1 LGYIP
6 KHLAICLIMSKQNLD
21 MAPRLAIVIPVF
33 GHSVFVSEALQSAL
47 DQKTEFSIHI
57 VIVNDGCPNIETD
70 LVLSAISGQ
79 HPDRIT
85 YLRKANGGLSSARNF
100 AIKHIL
106 TYIPSIEA
114 MFMLDADNRLRPQ
127 SMARAMATLDK
138 TEKADWVYPSI
149 DMFGVKAR
157 CDYSGPYSRLIH
169 SEMNIC
175 EAGSLIRRVVFESGV
190 LFDETYTLGF
200 EDWHFFLQAGDAGFQ
215 GVNLEEFGFLYRKRP
230 ESMLANADR
239 NNGLLLGQIHQS
251 HPDLF
256 HPVAQAQ
263 LEQIEAPR
271 FAIYLSDEDIV
282 LLTTDPDMGTEV
294 TLPDYERLYWS
305 SQTTPMKYRVP
316 PFLVVTSRTFLNELC
331 LAGLLHWT
339 MWQMERAVMAN
350 GLAFAT
356 HKAPAILDEIGYQ
369 PISSVQNQDQDA
381 AVFWITSI
389 DRLKALTKS
398 DDPIEDLPSILQD
411 DAQITG
417 QRIILPSSAPAVTQD
432 FYRCVGK
439 LQGSRYRAAGLHRWS
454 WRQPSILWRGKEHLI
469 LRKWFNRQPVFPR
482 VSTDTHNIGVLVK
495 SASDI
500 LPNVLEAIISEKGNM
515 ARLHLFIMEDT
526 TAKIEEASLNYIH
539 SISFLDEKE
548 FDHLASR
555 KSQFFGAFLP
565 ASKAPSANDKA
576 MGMLYWLDELHNFN
590 CPEAS
595 RLMGSLR
602 RFGITTTLHFNTYH
616 SKDTSFDIRLAL
628 AYEHAYNH
636 LLVPDE
642 VTSEYLCSMGI
653 PGSKVNVLRPKVST
667 FEI

>member
-1 LGYIP
+1 
-6 KHLAICLIMSKQNLD
+6 MSNQNPD
-21 MAPRLAIVIPVF
+21 MAPRLAIIVPVF
-33 GHSVFVSEALQSAL
+33 GHSVLVSEALQSAL
-47 DQKTEFSIHI
+47 DQKTEFSTHI
-57 VIVNDGCPNIETD
+57 VVVSDGCPNIETD

-85 YLRKANGGLSSARNF
+85 YLCKANGGLSSARNF

-106 TYIPSIEA
+106 TYMPSIEA
-114 MFMLDADNRLRPQ
+114 MFMLDADNRLRPE

-138 TEKADWVYPSI
+138 TEKVDWVYPSI

-190 LFDETYTLGF
+190 MFDETYTLGF
-200 EDWHFFLQAGDAGFQ
+200 EDWHFFLQAGDAGFR

-230 ESMLANADR
+230 ESMLANAGR

-256 HPVAQAQ
+256 HPVAQAR
-263 LEQIEAPR
+263 LEQREAPR
-271 FAIYLSDEDIV
+271 FAIYLPDEDVV

-294 TLPDYERLYWS
+294 TLLDYERLYWS

-316 PFLVVTSRTFLNELC
+316 PFLVVTSRTLLNEL
-331 LAGLLHWT
+331 LSTGLLHWT
-339 MWQMERAVMAN
+339 VWQMEKAVMAN

-356 HKAPAILDEIGYQ
+356 HKTPIVPGEVGYQ
-369 PISSVQNQDQDA
+369 PATSIQDLEA
-381 AVFWITSI
+381 AIFWIMCI

-398 DDPIEDLPSILQD
+398 NDSIEGLPDILQQD
-411 DAQITG
+411 DQITG
-417 QRIILPSSAPAVTQD
+417 QKIMLPSAAPAVTQD
-432 FYRCVGK
+432 FYCCVGK
-439 LQGSRYRAAGLHRWS
+439 LQGSRYRAAGLRRWS

-482 VSTDTHNIGVLVK
+482 VCTNTHNIGILVK

-500 LPNVLEAIISEKGNM
+500 LPNVLEAIIPKEKKM
-515 ARLHLFIMEDT
+515 VRLHLFIMEDT
-526 TAKIEEASLNYIH
+526 TAKIEESSLSYIH

-555 KSQFFGAFLP
+555 KSQFHGTFLP
-565 ASKAPSANDKA
+565 TSKAPPANDKA

-590 CPEAS
+590 CPAAS
-595 RLMGSLR
+595 RLMGPLR

-616 SKDTSFDIRLAL
+616 SKGRSVDTRLAL
-628 AYEHAYNH
+628 AYEYAYNH
-636 LLVPDE
+636 LLVPDDA
-642 VTSEYLCSMGI
+642 TSEYLCSMGI
-653 PGSKVNVLRPKVST
+653 PTSKIVDLSRFSAVP
-667 FEI
+667 